1 MTVTDAPTS
10 LLQMLSSRA
19 AAFSVKALLTA
30 PGHQEAKEDEALRE
44 IKHEGEAP
52 SPRDEPSESPVEA
65 SSAQDEVSAAPSPA
79 ATSGP
84 SRGGASGSPVSVIC
98 RTPGAGSPTPSL
110 STPASVCAPAA
121 PQQYQD
127 KVFLP
132 QSPSGRADW
141 QVYPQSAPLG
151 VRWVGPE
158 TVGSKGDGDIS
169 IHLLQQD
176 LWAKFHS
183 LGTEMIITKNG
194 RRMFPVVKVC
204 LRGLDPEK
212 NYMVYMDMAAVDTR
226 RYRYVYPSSRWMVAG
241 TGEPLGDQAPYIHPD
256 SPSSGVQWMASPTVA
271 FDRLK
276 LTNNKTRE
284 SRGQI
289 ILHSMQK
296 YQPRI
301 WVQEVSAGASSGGPA
316 RLWTARG
323 PTAPCR
329 PCSSVVFITVT
340 AYQNSRVPNQQVRA
354 FAADGI
360 GSQRHTARYQN
371 QQEGAFCQER
381 RLREA
386 RVSEPAGKGPSAGGK
401 GSEATA
407 YQNQQRVCTSLLSF
421 PRFSPFYLPLSLLS
435 LPPSSFQS
443 FFSLLSSLF
452 SPLPILLSPGLSSLS
467 PLFKFALTEGPAG
480 HLRPRKTCWTAAP
493 RVGLAHP
500 DPPRSPGL
508 SPPAGVPLSSPPA
521 LPSPHPGSASP
532 VRPRGPLSPPISPLL
547 LPPHPWLPV
556 ADPVDA
562 SPMEGGGVRPLAPWG
577 VAELSRAAPSAFLPA
592 AAAAAASA
600 PPGHPFFISSLLTTG
615 AGPLP
620 PALDLSKRKGDT

>member
-1 MTVTDAPTS
+1 
-10 LLQMLSSRA
+10 MLSSRA

-79 ATSGP
+79 SPAAGEGGGDCAMQELPEGRTDEEGGDDGGAGDDEDDDDDLIVDVESNSPSPSPAPTPHSPQSATSGP

-340 AYQNSRVPNQQVRA
+340 AYQNSRVPNQQNQQVKGASADRKFTSHSVRTKQVRA

-407 YQNQQRVCTSLLSF
+407 YQNQQRGKGLLREENGFRGHSMV
-421 PRFSPFYLPLSLLS
+421 RR
-435 LPPSSFQS
+435 PSQ
-443 FFSLLSSLF
+443 
-452 SPLPILLSPGLSSLS
+452 
-467 PLFKFALTEGPAG
+467 EGSG
-480 HLRPRKTCWTAAP
+480 FHGRK
-493 RVGLAHP
+493 P
-500 DPPRSPGL
+500 D
-508 SPPAGVPLSSPPA
+508 
-521 LPSPHPGSASP
+521 
-532 VRPRGPLSPPISPLL
+532 
-547 LPPHPWLPV
+547 
-556 ADPVDA
+556 
-562 SPMEGGGVRPLAPWG
+562 
-577 VAELSRAAPSAFLPA
+577 
-592 AAAAAASA
+592 
-600 PPGHPFFISSLLTTG
+600 
-615 AGPLP
+615 
-620 PALDLSKRKGDT
+620 

>member
-1 MTVTDAPTS
+1 
-10 LLQMLSSRA
+10 MLSSRA

-65 SSAQDEVSAAPSPA
+65 SSAQDEASAAPSPA
-79 ATSGP
+79 SPAAGEGGGDCAMQELPEGRTDEEGGDDGGAGDDEDDDDDLIVDVESNSPSPSPAPTPHSPQSTTSGP

-301 WVQEVSAGASSGGPA
+301 WVQEVTAGASWADLP
-316 RLWTARG
+316 RLVDRQRAHSAVFQET
-323 PTAPCR
+323 
-329 PCSSVVFITVT
+329 VFITVT
-340 AYQNSRVPNQQVRA
+340 AYQNQQITRLKIDSNP
-354 FAADGI
+354 FAKGFRDTTK
-360 GSQRHTARYQN
+360 QKDLLD
-371 QQEGAFCQER
+371 R
-381 RLREA
+381 R
-386 RVSEPAGKGPSAGGK
+386 PSA
-401 GSEATA
+401 SASRT
-407 YQNQQRVCTSLLSF
+407 
-421 PRFSPFYLPLSLLS
+421 PDPPS
-435 LPPSSFQS
+435 LPPG
-443 FFSLLSSLF
+443 
-452 SPLPILLSPGLSSLS
+452 SPLLLGFPF
-467 PLFKFALTEGPAG
+467 PP
-480 HLRPRKTCWTAAP
+480 
-493 RVGLAHP
+493 HP
-500 DPPRSPGL
+500 HYPPRI
-508 SPPAGVPLSSPPA
+508 PA
-521 LPSPHPGSASP
+521 LLPQYALG
-532 VRPRGPLSPPISPLL
+532 GPLSPPISPLL